1 ALAVLGSGT
10 LFKKSHKFIC
20 FFRGSLNGLNVGA
33 PVKVRGVQ
41 IGSVAEIRLR
51 LDPSDGRFKA
61 ERGVLGSLPVILDVD
76 ESQLTARGGTGEA
89 LKPEEL
95 NGMIKHGLRAQLGTE
110 SLLTGLLYIEVDLHP
125 GTPLKLMLEPGSSP
139 YLEIPTIPTNLQQ
152 VQDTAMKALAKL

>member
-1 ALAVLGSGT
+1 MTPVTEQPPMPKRPSSAAIGMFVIGSIVLAVSALAVLGSGT

-110 SLLTGLLYIEVDLHP
+110 SLLTG
-125 GTPLKLMLEPGSSP
+125 
-139 YLEIPTIPTNLQQ
+139 
-152 VQDTAMKALAKL
+152 